1 MTLEEASKRFGVDL
15 DKLKNYEKNGLLTPI
30 EILSSG
36 EKQYTEEEVRKIGV
50 IGSLLKAGLAYE
62 DIRQYL
68 SQSNSGTEN
77 TEEILRI
84 LRQHRYNLLE
94 NIHEKQRLLDEIDY
108 LIDDMRKK
116 FCKGKRKDW
125 KIQNRR
131 IVRFG
136 FLCLNNKR
144 KLYFYMFYRELRK
157 N

>member
-1 MTLEEASKRFGVDL
+1 M
-15 DKLKNYEKNGLLTPI
+15 
-30 EILSSG
+30 
-36 EKQYTEEEVRKIGV
+36 RKIGV

-84 LRQHRYNLLE
+84 LRQHRYSLLE

-116 FCKGKRKDW
+116 FYKGKRK
-125 KIQNRR
+125 N
-131 IVRFG
+131 
-136 FLCLNNKR
+136 
-144 KLYFYMFYRELRK
+144 
-157 N
+157 

>member
-50 IGSLLKAGLAYE
+50 IGSLLKAVFAYDIEDYTGSRGMYE

-116 FCKGKRKDW
+116 FCKGKRKD
-125 KIQNRR
+125 
-131 IVRFG
+131 
-136 FLCLNNKR
+136 
-144 KLYFYMFYRELRK
+144 
-157 N
+157 

>member
-30 EILSSG
+30 EILASG

-84 LRQHRYNLLE
+84 LRQHRYSLLE

-116 FCKGKRKDW
+116 FYKGKRKD
-125 KIQNRR
+125 
-131 IVRFG
+131 
-136 FLCLNNKR
+136 
-144 KLYFYMFYRELRK
+144 
-157 N
+157 